1 MRRFCL
7 LGGFLLLASILF
19 SQKVHIGV
27 FGGMSAY
34 QGDLTDKIFPKKVTN
49 GVVGLSVNYEL
60 TEQFMI
66 RGGFNYSIVGGADRF
81 SDDDSLRARN
91 LAFETKLTEFSA
103 IGEYYF
109 FNLYDQKFSPYL
121 FAGFAVYHF
130 NPYAYDVNKQK
141 VFLKPLSTE
150 GEGLSQYP
158 DRKPYALTQP
168 AIPFGGGVKYA
179 FTDNLRLGLE
189 LGMRKLF
196 TDYFD
201 DVSTTYVDPNDLLPA
216 KGQLAVDMS
225 YRADELPGGNPVYPS
240 KGAQRGGATHKDW
253 YYFFGLHLTYR
264 LGGEGGGGSFYNSGK
279 KNKRYGCPH
288 VPL

>member
-7 LGGFLLLASILF
+7 LGSLLLLTSTLL
-19 SQKVHIGV
+19 SQKVHVGV
-27 FGGMSAY
+27 FGGLSAY

-49 GVVGLSVNYEL
+49 GVIGVSVNYEL

-81 SDDDSLRARN
+81 SEDDSLRARN

-103 IGEYYF
+103 IGEYYI
-109 FNLYDQKFSPYL
+109 FNLNDQKFSPYL
-121 FAGFAVYHF
+121 FAGLAVYHF
-130 NPYAYDVNKQK
+130 NPYAYDSTKQK
-141 VFLKPLSTE
+141 IFLKPLSTE

-158 DRKPYALTQP
+158 DRKSYALTQL
-168 AIPFGGGVKYA
+168 AIPFGAGVKYA

-201 DVSTTYVDPNDLLPA
+201 DVSTTYVDPNDLLAA

-225 YRADELPGGNPVYPS
+225 YRGDELPGGNQVYPS
-240 KGAQRGGATHKDW
+240 KGAQRGGANHKDW

-264 LGGEGGGGSFYNSGK
+264 LGGEGGGGSYYNSGK
-279 KNKRYGCPH
+279 KNKHYGCPH

>member
-7 LGGFLLLASILF
+7 LGSLLLLASTVS
-19 SQKVHIGV
+19 SQKVHVGV
-27 FGGMSAY
+27 FGGVSAY

-49 GVVGLSVNYEL
+49 GVIGVSVNYEL
-60 TEQFMI
+60 TDQFMI

-103 IGEYYF
+103 IGEYYI
-109 FNLYDQKFSPYL
+109 FNLYDQKFSPYV
-121 FAGFAVYHF
+121 FAGVAVYHF
-130 NPYAYDVNKQK
+130 NPYAYDSTKQQI
-141 VFLKPLSTE
+141 FLKPLSTE

-158 DRKPYALTQP
+158 DRKSYSLTQL
-168 AIPFGGGVKYA
+168 AIPFGAGVKYA

-196 TDYFD
+196 TDYLD
-201 DVSTTYVDPNDLLPA
+201 DVSTTYVDPNDLLAA

-225 YRADELPGGNPVYPS
+225 YRADELPGGNQVYPS
-240 KGAQRGGATHKDW
+240 KGAQRGGSNHKDW

-264 LGGEGGGGSFYNSGK
+264 LGGEGGGGTYYSSGK
-279 KNKRYGCPH
+279 KNKRFGCPH